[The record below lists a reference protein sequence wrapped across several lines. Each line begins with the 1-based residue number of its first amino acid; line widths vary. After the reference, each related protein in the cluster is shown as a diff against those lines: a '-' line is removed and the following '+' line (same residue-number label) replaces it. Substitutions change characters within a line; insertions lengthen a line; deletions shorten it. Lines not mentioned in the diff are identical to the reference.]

1 MNDPKYRP
9 VDGGLVH
16 VDGGY
21 RVPRDEP
28 CMVFRGKDV
37 GALLAIVEYIEMLE
51 DQPGGS
57 PVIQSHL
64 DSSLERLEAFYSY
77 QANNPDLQSVGCSRR
92 SHADTA
98 YMLDRAAIKLAEYN
112 RECSKWRA

>member
-37 GALLAIVEYIEMLE
+37 GALLAIVEY
-51 DQPGGS
+51 
-57 PVIQSHL
+57 
-64 DSSLERLEAFYSY
+64 
-77 QANNPDLQSVGCSRR
+77 
-92 SHADTA
+92 
-98 YMLDRAAIKLAEYN
+98 
-112 RECSKWRA
+112 